1 MSKILIVD
9 DHPLF
14 RESLSGV
21 LQGLEL
27 HGKNPTILLAEDA
40 MHALTVI
47 EENKDIDIIMAD
59 IDMPGMDGLTLLK
72 QIKPLLPD
80 TIIVM
85 ISGSENSID
94 VQHALK
100 LGAKGFI
107 QKNSETS
114 ILLAALKLILA
125 GGTYIP
131 PLMLESQMTMQE
143 EKQASLTTR
152 QMEILKHLQQG
163 MQNKIIAYKLDLSEA
178 TVKVHVRHIFSVLG
192 VKNRSQA
199 VQKALELGIL

>member
-1 MSKILIVD
+1 MSKILVVD

-27 HGKNPTILLAEDA
+27 HGEKPEVLLAEDA
-40 MHALTVI
+40 AHALNMI
-47 EENKDIDIIMAD
+47 DKHKDIDIIMAD

-72 QIKPLLPD
+72 QIKPMLPN
-80 TIIVM
+80 TMIVM

-94 VQHALK
+94 VHHALK

-114 ILLAALKLILA
+114 VLLAALQLILA

-131 PLMLESQMTMQE
+131 PLMLESQLDMEE
-143 EKQASLTTR
+143 EKQAALTRR
-152 QMEILKHLQQG
+152 QLEILKHLQQG
-163 MQNKIIAYKLDLSEA
+163 MQNKIIAYQLDLSEA